1 MDEHKLSFIPDLR
14 NILVNQ
20 MDKNT
25 AFTNNQAS
33 LVK

>member
-20 MDKNT
+20 IDMNT
-25 AFTNNQAS
+25 AFTSSQAS